1 MCRDKGKKKI
11 KISYF
16 NLPDSWKKLTRKAFW
31 SIYLVHYY
39 YYYYVCL
46 CHVVSY
52 VQVMLDPFGLLT
64 LKLYTY
70 HAHQPV
76 SFCCFLIRLLIYILC
91 NINAGCMEQVRDH
104 TTPTIPGNPMYP
116 APAIFELCPAV

>member
-11 KISYF
+11 KISCF
-16 NLPDSWKKLTRKAFW
+16 NLPERWKKLTRKAFW

-39 YYYYVCL
+39 YDYVYVY
-46 CHVVSY
+46 VVSQ
-52 VQVMLDPFGLLT
+52 VQVMLDLFGLLT
-64 LKLYTY
+64 LKLHTY

-91 NINAGCMEQVRDH
+91 NINAGYMEQVRDH